1 MKVSIL
7 IPVYNAERYLEECI
21 VSALNQ
27 TNRDIEIIAIN
38 DGSTDGSLSILEKYS
53 GQIQIINKAQGGVAS
68 ARNAGIKI
76 ATGDWIKLLDNDDV
90 LYLDA
95 ITEMLNEAG
104 KIDIEN
110 KILYSNVDYI
120 DAAGKVIGHLIE
132 PNYNKLDDFE
142 RNTIL
147 LDHNIGI
154 PSTWLIHK
162 SVIEHCG
169 LFDEITEHDDYEY
182 HLRAC
187 LLHHCQFHLVE
198 KKTVRYRFH
207 AQQFTWQVMR
217 KFQNQDVVVAG
228 ILAKLDGDERK
239 KYQNALIRL
248 RANRSLFEKTAHWI
262 KPILKYMP
270 IKLEIWLRTIYLQIA
285 EYQKSRSKNKNTF
298 EINQ

>member
-7 IPVYNAERYLEECI
+7 IPVYNSESYLEECI

-27 TNRDIEIIAIN
+27 TYQDIEIIAIN
-38 DGSTDGSLSILEKYS
+38 DGSTDSSKLILEKYADR
-53 GQIQIINKAQGGVAS
+53 IRIISKEQGGVAS
-68 ARNAGIKI
+68 ARNAGIKF

-90 LYLDA
+90 LYPDA
-95 ITEMLNEAG
+95 VAEMLNEAEKMDVED
-104 KIDIEN
+104 KIF
-110 KILYSNVDYI
+110 YSNVDYI

-132 PNYNKLDDFE
+132 PNYNELTDFE

-154 PSTWLIHK
+154 PSTWLMHK

-198 KKTVRYRFH
+198 KKTVKYRFH

-217 KFQNQDVVVAG
+217 KFQNQDVIVAN
-228 ILAKLDGDERK
+228 ILAKLEGDERK

-248 RANRSLFEKTAHWI
+248 RANRSLFEKTAHLI

-270 IKLEIWLRTIYLQIA
+270 IKLEIRLRTIYLQIA
-285 EYQKSRSKNKNTF
+285 EYQKSRPKK
-298 EINQ
+298 

>member
-7 IPVYNAERYLEECI
+7 IPVYNAEKYLEECI

-27 TNRDIEIIAIN
+27 TYPDIEIIAVN
-38 DGSTDGSLSILEKYS
+38 DGSTDGSISILEKYS
-53 GQIQIINKAQGGVAS
+53 DQIRIVNKTQGGVAS

-76 ATGDWIKLLDNDDV
+76 ATGEWIKLLDNDDV
-90 LYLDA
+90 LYPNA
-95 ITEMLNEAG
+95 IAEMLISAG
-104 KIDIEN
+104 TIAFED

-120 DAAGKVIGHLIE
+120 DASGKVIGHLIE
-132 PNYNKLDDFE
+132 PNYNGLDDFD

-162 SVIEHCG
+162 SVIEHSG

-198 KKTVRYRFH
+198 KKTVKYRFH

-217 KFQNQDVVVAG
+217 KFQNQDVIVDT
-228 ILAKLDGDERK
+228 ILAKLDEDQQK
-239 KYQNALIRL
+239 KYRLALQRL
-248 RANRSLFEKTAHWI
+248 RANRSVFEKTAHWI

-270 IKLEIWLRTIYLQIA
+270 IKLEIRLRTIYLQIA
-285 EYQKSRSKNKNTF
+285 EYKKSKHDRNF
-298 EINQ
+298 L

>member
-21 VSALNQ
+21 ASALNQ
-27 TNRDIEIIAIN
+27 TYRDIEIIAVN

-53 GQIQIINKAQGGVAS
+53 DQILIVNKMQGGVAS

-76 ATGDWIKLLDNDDV
+76 ATGEWIKLLDNDDV
-90 LYLDA
+90 LYPDA
-95 ITEMLNEAG
+95 IADMLLEAG
-104 KIDIEN
+104 KIDVED

-120 DAAGKVIGHLIE
+120 DATGKVIGHLIE
-132 PNYNKLDDFE
+132 PNYNDLDDFE

-154 PSTWLIHK
+154 PSTWLMHR
-162 SVIEHCG
+162 SVIEHSG

-182 HLRAC
+182 HLRSS

-198 KKTVRYRFH
+198 MKTVRYRFH

-217 KFQNQDVVVAG
+217 KFQNQDVIVAN
-228 ILAKLDGDERK
+228 ILAKLDEDQRK
-239 KYQNALIRL
+239 KYSQALERL
-248 RANRSLFEKTAHWI
+248 RVNRSVFEKMAHWI

-270 IKLEIWLRTIYLQIA
+270 IKLEIKLRTIYLQIA
-285 EYQKSRSKNKNTF
+285 EYQKSRLKK
-298 EINQ
+298 

>member
-142 RNTIL
+142 RNT
-147 LDHNIGI
+147 
-154 PSTWLIHK
+154 
-162 SVIEHCG
+162 
-169 LFDEITEHDDYEY
+169 
-182 HLRAC
+182 
-187 LLHHCQFHLVE
+187 
-198 KKTVRYRFH
+198 
-207 AQQFTWQVMR
+207 
-217 KFQNQDVVVAG
+217 
-228 ILAKLDGDERK
+228 
-239 KYQNALIRL
+239 
-248 RANRSLFEKTAHWI
+248 
-262 KPILKYMP
+262 
-270 IKLEIWLRTIYLQIA
+270 
-285 EYQKSRSKNKNTF
+285 
-298 EINQ
+298 

>member
-27 TNRDIEIIAIN
+27 TYRDIEIIAIN

-53 GQIQIINKAQGGVAS
+53 GQITIIHKTQGGVAS

-76 ATGDWIKLLDNDDV
+76 ATGEWIKLLDNDDV
-90 LYLDA
+90 LYPDA
-95 ITEMLNEAG
+95 IAEMLLEAG
-104 KIDIEN
+104 KMDVED

-120 DAAGKVIGHLIE
+120 DAAGKIIGHLIE
-132 PNYNKLDDFE
+132 PNYNGLDDFE

-162 SVIEHCG
+162 SVLERCG

-182 HLRAC
+182 HLRVC
-187 LLHHCQFHLVE
+187 LLHHCTFQLIE
-198 KKTVRYRFH
+198 KKTIKYRFH

-217 KFQNQDVVVAG
+217 KFQNQDVLVAN
-228 ILAKLDGDERK
+228 ILTKLDEDQKIR
-239 KYQNALIRL
+239 YQQALRTL

-270 IKLEIWLRTIYLQIA
+270 IKLEIRLRTIYLQIA
-285 EYQKSRSKNKNTF
+285 EYQKSRSKK
-298 EINQ
+298 